1 MITDSHCHVFDL
13 AFAEDRAAVLDRA
26 RAAGVERMVVVG
38 TDLNTSKQA
47 LELCAGEPGL
57 YATAGVHPH
66 AASSLDPTTQDGIAA
81 LCRRPDCV
89 AVGETGLDFFKGY
102 GHPEAQRSSFRWHL
116 ELARELDKPV
126 VIHCR
131 DAHDDVVAAL
141 RSVPGVRGV
150 MHCYSLTE
158 RELAPYL
165 EAGLMISFSGIVT
178 YRANDG
184 NRRAAA
190 AVPAESLLVE
200 TDCPYLPPQG
210 HRGQRNEPALV
221 AQTLRRIAELRDVE
235 PEVLARQTSLNASSL
250 FGLPAE

>member
-13 AFAEDRAAVLDRA
+13 AFAEDRTAVLERA
-26 RAAGVERMVVVG
+26 RTAGVGRMIVVG
-38 TDLNTSKQA
+38 TDHGTSLQA
-47 LELCAGEPGL
+47 LELSADEPGL

-66 AASSLDPTTQDGIAA
+66 AATSLDFATQGEIAA

-116 ELARELDKPV
+116 ELAREIDKPV

-141 RSVPGVRGV
+141 RAVPGVRGV

-158 RELAPYL
+158 RELEPYL

-178 YRANDG
+178 YPANDG
-184 NRRAAA
+184 NRRAAT

-210 HRGQRNEPALV
+210 HRGQRNEPAFV
-221 AQTLRRIAELRDVE
+221 ERTLQRIAELR
-235 PEVLARQTSLNASSL
+235 EVDPALLAHQTTLNASRL
-250 FGLPAE
+250 FGLPEE